1 LLSLLIFSIHRD
13 LQTTTDKMRC
23 MTTPSFTPAERR
35 DLKARA
41 HALNP
46 VLMISEAGL
55 SPSVLAEAERCLKSH
70 ELIKI
75 RVFSGDRDTRGLLL
89 QELCLRTG
97 ALPVQHIGKILVIYR
112 KNPEANTPKRKAP
125 VRKPRR
131 IAAEEPPRRGF
142 SRPYGEQARRPTLKG
157 AAGPRRS
164 GRKTAGNR

>member
-1 LLSLLIFSIHRD
+1 MI
-13 LQTTTDKMRC
+13 
-23 MTTPSFTPAERR
+23 TPLTPAERR

-75 RVFSGDRDTRGLLL
+75 RVFSTDRDSRDLLL

-97 ALPVQHIGKILVIYR
+97 AMPVQHIGKVLVIYR
-112 KNPEANTPKRKAP
+112 KNPEAEILKRRP
-125 VRKPRR
+125 PLRKPHRLPV
-131 IAAEEPPRRGF
+131 EETPRRAF
-142 SRPYGEQARRPTLKG
+142 SRSFGEQARRPSLRS

-164 GRKTAGNR
+164 GRKSPGHR

>member
-1 LLSLLIFSIHRD
+1 MNTL
-13 LQTTTDKMRC
+13 
-23 MTTPSFTPAERR
+23 TPAERR

-70 ELIKI
+70 ELIKV
-75 RVFSGDRDTRGLLL
+75 RVFSGDRDNRDLLL

-97 ALPVQHIGKILVIYR
+97 AQPVQHIGKVLVIYR
-112 KNPEANTPKRKAP
+112 KKPEADTPKRKPP

-131 IAAEEPPRRGF
+131 MAADEAPKRGY
-142 SRPYGEQARRPTLKG
+142 SRSFGESARRPTLHG
-157 AAGPRRS
+157 AAAPRRT
-164 GRKTAGNR
+164 GRKTTGGR